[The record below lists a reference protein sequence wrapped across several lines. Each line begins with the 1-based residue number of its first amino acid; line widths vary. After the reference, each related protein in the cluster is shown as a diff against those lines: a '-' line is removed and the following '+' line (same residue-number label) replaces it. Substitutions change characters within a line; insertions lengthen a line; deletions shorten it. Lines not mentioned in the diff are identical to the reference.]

1 MRLVMKHYSLIKNN
15 WYILKKVYKF
25 NRLLFLL
32 RIFVSILSSVSSIT
46 SILMP
51 MYVIDAVL
59 SDDIFNVI
67 KVIFVFTII
76 LLSIWV
82 INIIFSWY
90 DKVKM
95 ERLHISILSELMQKT
110 INLDLSFFDNTTSYD
125 KYNRA
130 YANCCNVVNSVNSI
144 ISTFILSLTN
154 TLLISSLLVWMDLY
168 MYLLMFAT
176 IFLNLILTNLIKKR
190 DYVYN
195 FKVSEKTNN

>member
-1 MRLVMKHYSLIKNN
+1 M
-15 WYILKKVYKF
+15 
-25 NRLLFLL
+25 
-32 RIFVSILSSVSSIT
+32 FVSILSSVSSIT

>member
-25 NRLLFLL
+25 NRLLFFL

-82 INIIFSWY
+82 INMIFSWY

-95 ERLHISILSELMQKT
+95 ERLHISILSELMQKQ
-110 INLDLSFFDNTTSYD
+110 
-125 KYNRA
+125 
-130 YANCCNVVNSVNSI
+130 SI
-144 ISTFILSLTN
+144 WI
-154 TLLISSLLVWMDLY
+154 
-168 MYLLMFAT
+168 
-176 IFLNLILTNLIKKR
+176 
-190 DYVYN
+190 
-195 FKVSEKTNN
+195 